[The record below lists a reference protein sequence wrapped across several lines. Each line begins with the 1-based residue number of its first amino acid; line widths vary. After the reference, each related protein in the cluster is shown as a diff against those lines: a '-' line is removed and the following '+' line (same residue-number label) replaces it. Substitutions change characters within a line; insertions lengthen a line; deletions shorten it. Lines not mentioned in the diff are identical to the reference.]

1 MTPRTGLIVA
11 AVIAAATLTACGADD
26 AAPAAKTPDAHAAFV
41 AEADAICKTA
51 NDKEAALGAEGPG
64 WMFTEQFDDARF
76 LEAFNDAGRVALGDL
91 RKLDPPVEDRARMKV
106 MTDALGRMVAALDSR
121 LEVLR
126 AGKGKHDAVI
136 EYERGYSDLV
146 TAAGLLGLSDCQG
159 VLL

>member
-1 MTPRTGLIVA
+1 VTRFIVA
-11 AVIAAATLTACGADD
+11 AVLAAATLSACGGDD
-26 AAPAAKTPDAHAAFV
+26 TAPAAKTPDPHAAFV

-64 WMFTEQFDDARF
+64 WMFTEQFDDAEF
-76 LEAFNDAGRVALGDL
+76 LAAFNNAGRVALADL
-91 RKLDPPVEDRARMKV
+91 RKLDPPAEDRARMRV

-121 LEVLR
+121 LEILR
-126 AGKGKHDAVI
+126 AGKGQNDAIV

-146 TAAGLLGLSDCQG
+146 AAAGPLGLSECQG